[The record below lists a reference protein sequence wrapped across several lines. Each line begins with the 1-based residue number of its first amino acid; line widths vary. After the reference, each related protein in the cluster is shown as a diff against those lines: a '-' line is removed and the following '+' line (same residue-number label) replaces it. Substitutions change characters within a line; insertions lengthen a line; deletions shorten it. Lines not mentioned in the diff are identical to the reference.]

1 MLNYYYWYSII
12 TSLILFLYILPFSYF
27 NSKLDISLVILILI
41 SIILALI
48 LGFNNR
54 NKFYFKLYDYK
65 EEKHEYLPLILII
78 ILSIFEF
85 VYTNDIPLFS
95 VTINQL
101 NSYQEFE
108 SIPFLH
114 VFISMLSLYYS
125 VKYVH
130 KAISCQKKR
139 KKNLTAY
146 IIINTL
152 MLMYNMRSFLMISLF
167 IAINLLIAKIRLNS
181 KIKFKYVCFSFVF
194 LLILLYF
201 FGGYGNMRQG
211 YDWNDNSY
219 IRKLGMYYD
228 WPFFIPE
235 QYMWSYSYITSP
247 LANLNYNVA
256 NEKNIIDYSK
266 YLFVFFPES
275 ISKRLPG
282 YDTRSQCKLIRSY
295 FNVSTGYCN
304 SYSNGGLFGVII
316 FWLIIMFFP
325 LFFLQYNSVVYKSN
339 NYMIWLSIHGSCIA
353 FMFFNNMFAYGGT
366 SPALWMATFLLIN
379 KIRFVMK
386 GKNRYDISNITNL

>member
-12 TSLILFLYILPFSYF
+12 TSFILLLYILPFSYF
-27 NSKLDISLVILILI
+27 NSKLDASLIILILV
-41 SIILALI
+41 SIVFAIF
-48 LGFNNR
+48 LGFNNK
-54 NKFYFKLYDYK
+54 NKFCFKLYDYK
-65 EEKHEYLPLILII
+65 DEKHEYLPLILIT
-78 ILSIFEF
+78 ILSLFEF
-85 VYTNDIPLFS
+85 VYTNDIPLFT
-95 VTINQL
+95 VTINQV

-125 VKYVH
+125 AKYIY
-130 KAISCQKKR
+130 KTISCKKNR

-146 IIINTL
+146 IIINVL

-167 IAINLLIAKIRLNS
+167 IAINLLIAKIRLNF
-181 KIKFKYVCFSFVF
+181 KIKFKYIFLSFAF
-194 LLILLYF
+194 LIVLLYC

-219 IRKLGMYYD
+219 IKELGMYYD
-228 WPFFIPE
+228 WPSSIPE

-247 LANLNYNVA
+247 LANFNYNVA
-256 NEKNIIDYSK
+256 NQKSEIDYSK

-282 YDTRSQCKLIRSY
+282 YNNRSQCKLIRSY

-304 SYSNGGLFGVII
+304 SYSNGGLLGVVL
-316 FWLIIMFFP
+316 FWLFIMIIP
-325 LFFLQYNSVVYKSN
+325 LFFMRYSSITYKNN
-339 NYMIWLSIHGSCIA
+339 NYIIWLSIYGSCVS

-379 KIRFVMK
+379 KIKFVMK
-386 GKNRYDISNITNL
+386 GKKNL